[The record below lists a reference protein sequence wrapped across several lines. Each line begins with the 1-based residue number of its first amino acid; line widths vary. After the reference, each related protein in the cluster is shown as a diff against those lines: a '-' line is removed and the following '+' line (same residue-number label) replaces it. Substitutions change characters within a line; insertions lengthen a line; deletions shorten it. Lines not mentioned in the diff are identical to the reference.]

1 MSNFNVPTRD
11 EVSKNDQAIFDNLEK
26 SIGFV
31 PNIYASMGHSK
42 NALGSYMKFLGA
54 ATSLNNKEKE
64 VVNLAVS
71 QINGCR
77 YCQAAHTATGKMNGF
92 TDDQIIELR
101 KGEASW
107 DNKTNVLA
115 QTAQRIAATN
125 GQIGA
130 DSLSAFHAAGYTK
143 ENLVDLIIAIG
154 IITVTNLLHNVTEVP
169 IDFPLAVEL

>member
-1 MSNFNVPTRD
+1 
-11 EVSKNDQAIFDNLEK
+11 
-26 SIGFV
+26 
-31 PNIYASMGHSK
+31 MGHSK
-42 NALGSYMKFLGA
+42 NALGSYMQFLA

-71 QINGCR
+71 QLNGCK
-77 YCQAAHTATGKMNGF
+77 YCQAHTATGKMNGF

-107 DNKTNVLA
+107 DSKTNVL
-115 QTAQRIAATN
+115 TN
-125 GQIGA
+125 CTTHC
-130 DSLSAFHAAGYTK
+130 SHERTNRSRFFERFHAAGYTK
-143 ENLVDLIIAIG
+143 ENLVDLIMAIG